1 MDRGAWQAMVHRVAK
16 SQTQLKQC
24 STQLA
29 NLLFSYHPIT
39 FTFHV
44 ARFSYDF
51 SSMQFL
57 VKKNK
62 IKYKASFSLDNF
74 F

>member
-16 SQTQLKQC
+16 SQTQLKQR
-24 STQLA
+24 STQHA

-44 ARFSYDF
+44 AHFPMTFHECNS
-51 SSMQFL
+51 L
-57 VKKNK
+57 AK
-62 IKYKASFSLDNF
+62 IK
-74 F
+74 